1 MFGWGVGE
9 RRGVELVGVGAAV
22 IVLIC
27 DVVDGGRA
35 VGVESPHAAANRLI
49 TARISQRIRRP
60 RGVLQ

>member
-1 MFGWGVGE
+1 M
-9 RRGVELVGVGAAV
+9 ELVGVGAAV